1 MAQSV
6 MRNQNISPEAKAIY
20 AYLCSFTDENNQC
33 FPAKN
38 IMLKELCMSEGRFYK
53 YMNELKA
60 AGIVEVI
67 KTKNGN
73 VFGHNVY
80 VIQHEITVYENK
92 IGLTEGEKPRRFQN
106 ESAENDN
113 ELVSSRRSQNRSSQN
128 RSFDRQGTNNTSLNN
143 TSINRTEGRI
153 DYQEIVN
160 LYNDT
165 CVSFPKALALSES
178 RKKAIK
184 KALKTYSL
192 EDFKKLFEMAE
203 GSRFLKGGND
213 RNWSANF
220 DWLIKD
226 SNMAKVFEGNYEDR
240 RAAEPPLSR
249 EIPEKQEE
257 DRFACLDV
265 QIRQELEARG
275 VIEGQTLV
283 LGDATPEEIEYLQNC
298 GVL

>member
-20 AYLCSFTDENNQC
+20 AYLCSFTDENNEC
-33 FPAKN
+33 FPAKK

-60 AGIVEVI
+60 TGIVEVV

-73 VFGHNVY
+73 IFGHNIY
-80 VIQHEITVYENK
+80 VVQHEVTIHENK
-92 IGLTEGEKPRRFQN
+92 VGLTEGENPRHFQN
-106 ESAENDN
+106 DSAESISESINFR
-113 ELVSSRRSQNRSSQN
+113 SSNNRSSNN
-128 RSFDRQGTNNTSLNN
+128 RSFDRRGTNNTSLNN
-143 TSINRTEGRI
+143 TSINITEGRI

-165 CVSFPKALALSES
+165 CVSFPKVLALSES

-184 KALKTYSL
+184 TRLKTYSL

-226 SNMAKVFEGNYEDR
+226 SNMAKVLEGNYEDR
-240 RAAEPPLSR
+240 PNNKPKQTGTGNIFLDML
-249 EIPEKQEE
+249 QEE
-257 DRFACLDV
+257 
-265 QIRQELEARG
+265 
-275 VIEGQTLV
+275 
-283 LGDATPEEIEYLQNC
+283 EEKAKNEQNRDN
-298 GVL
+298 

>member
-20 AYLCSFTDENNQC
+20 AYLCSFTDENNEC
-33 FPAKN
+33 FPAKK

-73 VFGHNVY
+73 IFGHNVY
-80 VIQHEITVYENK
+80 VVQHEVIIHENK
-92 IGLTEGEKPRRFQN
+92 IGLTEGENPRHFQN
-106 ESAENDN
+106 DSAENDN
-113 ELVSSRRSQNRSSQN
+113 ESTKFRSSNNRSSDN

-143 TSINRTEGRI
+143 TSINRTEERI

-165 CVSFPKALALSES
+165 CVSFPKVLALSES

-184 KALKTYSL
+184 ARLKSYSL

-226 SNMAKVFEGNYEDR
+226 SNMAKVLEGNYENRTGSKPKPTGTGNIFLDM
-240 RAAEPPLSR
+240 L
-249 EIPEKQEE
+249 QEE
-257 DRFACLDV
+257 ENKETESTSSVRLW
-265 QIRQELEARG
+265 
-275 VIEGQTLV
+275 
-283 LGDATPEEIEYLQNC
+283 
-298 GVL
+298 

>member
-1 MAQSV
+1 MEKGFRGIKGGWGPVAQSV

-33 FPAKN
+33 FPVKKM
-38 IMLKELCMSEGRFYK
+38 MLKELNMGEKRFYK

-80 VIQHEITVYENK
+80 VIQHEVTIRENK
-92 IGLTEGEKPRRFQN
+92 VGLTEGENPRRFQN
-106 ESAENDN
+106 ESAENDI
-113 ELVSSRRSQNRSSQN
+113 ELVNSRRFQNDSFQN
-128 RSFDRQGTNNTSLNN
+128 ESFHNNSTNNTSLNN
-143 TSINRTEGRI
+143 TSINITEGRI

-165 CVSFPKALALSES
+165 CVSFPKALTLSES

-184 KALKTYSL
+184 ARLKSYSL

-203 GSRFLKGGND
+203 SSRFLKGCND
-213 RNWSANF
+213 RNWTANF

-226 SNMAKVFEGNYEDR
+226 SNMAKVLEGNYENRTGSKPKQTGTGNIFFDM
-240 RAAEPPLSR
+240 L
-249 EIPEKQEE
+249 QEE
-257 DRFACLDV
+257 
-265 QIRQELEARG
+265 EEKEAKSESSVR
-275 VIEGQTLV
+275 LW
-283 LGDATPEEIEYLQNC
+283 
-298 GVL
+298 